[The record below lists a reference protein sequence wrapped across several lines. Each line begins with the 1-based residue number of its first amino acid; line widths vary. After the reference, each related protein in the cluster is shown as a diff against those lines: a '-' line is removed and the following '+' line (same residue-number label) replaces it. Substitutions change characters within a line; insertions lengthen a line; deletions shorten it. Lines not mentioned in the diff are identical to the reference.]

1 MGTMR
6 YDVLQQELDE
16 LAKQGL
22 YRSWRRV
29 DAVDGARIRMDGR
42 WLIHMSSN
50 SYLGLHQHPEV
61 VAQAQEALSRYG
73 SGAGSARLL
82 GGTSDLHEELEAE
95 LASFKQAE
103 GSIVFPTGYMANLGI
118 VTSLVGPKDL
128 VLSDRL
134 NHASII
140 DACRASGATFRV
152 YPHKDVER
160 LEEIL
165 QRRRGKFR
173 RVLVLTEGL
182 FSMDGDIAP
191 LDRMLKIT
199 RRHEA
204 WLLVDDAHATGVL
217 GDNGRG
223 SLEHFK
229 IPIDG
234 ILQMGTLSKA
244 LGSMGGFLAGPKV
257 VIEWIKNKARSFI
270 FTTALPPACA
280 AGSLAALRLLQK
292 DPSLRSRL
300 RKNMGIW
307 IAGLTQAGYTLL
319 SKESQI
325 VPIAVGEIEET
336 LALSEALFEAGLYA
350 PAIRPPTVPYRSC
363 RIRTSLTSL
372 HTEEDLKMALEAF
385 QRCLSLTFR

>member
-1 MGTMR
+1 MFET
-6 YDVLQQELDE
+6 LQQQLDD
-16 LAKQGL
+16 LKQQGL

-29 DAVDGARIRMDGR
+29 EAVDGAKIRIDGR

-82 GGTSDLHEELEAE
+82 GGTSNLHEELEAE

-103 GSIVFPTGYMANLGI
+103 AAIVFPTGYMANLGI
-118 VTSLVGPKDL
+118 VTSLMGPQDL

-134 NHASII
+134 NHASLI
-140 DACRASGATFRV
+140 DACRLSGATFRV

-165 QRRRGKFR
+165 KQRRGKFR

-191 LDRMLKIT
+191 LDRMLKLT

-229 IPIDG
+229 IPVDG

-280 AGSLAALRLLQK
+280 AGSLAALGLLQK

-300 RKNMGIW
+300 RKNTEIW
-307 IAGLTQAGYTLL
+307 ISGLTQAGYKLL

-325 VPIAVGEIEET
+325 VPIAVGEADQT
-336 LALSEALFEAGLYA
+336 MALSEALFETGVYA
-350 PAIRPPTVPYRSC
+350 PAIRPPTVPAGSC

-372 HTEEDLKMALEAF
+372 HTDEDLQIALEAF
-385 QRCLSLTFR
+385 KGCLSLTFK